1 MKRKAWV
8 TDAEAGDQMILVSLD
23 RSFGGVG
30 AMEVWGDKLEIDA
43 LLMHELLQAG
53 GAFIIHNL
61 EERAETA
68 VTEVGVEDLVV
79 TDKFLR
85 AA

>member
-30 AMEVWGDKLEIDA
+30 AMEVRGYKLKVDT
-43 LLMHELLQAG
+43 LLMHERIQDG
-53 GAFIIHNL
+53 TAFIFQNL
-61 EERAETA
+61 EERLESA
-68 VTEVGVEDLVV
+68 VIEVVVEDL
-79 TDKFLR
+79 
-85 AA
+85 

>member
-30 AMEVWGDKLEIDA
+30 AMEVRGYKLKVDA
-43 LLMHELLQAG
+43 LLMHKLIQDG
-53 GAFIIHNL
+53 TTFIFQNL
-61 EERAETA
+61 EEKLESAFI
-68 VTEVGVEDLVV
+68 EVGVEELVG
-79 TDKFLR
+79 TSKLLY

>member
-53 GAFIIHNL
+53 GVLIL
-61 EERAETA
+61 
-68 VTEVGVEDLVV
+68 
-79 TDKFLR
+79 
-85 AA
+85 

>member
-1 MKRKAWV
+1 MNRKSWITA
-8 TDAEAGDQMILVSLD
+8 AEAVDQVILVSLD

-30 AMEVWGDKLEIDA
+30 SMEVRGDKLEIDA
-43 LLMHELLQAG
+43 LLMNEPLQAG
-53 GAFIIHNL
+53 KALIVQHL